1 MAGIGDVRMAR
12 ATLAGLA
19 HLANPWLV
27 EVIAT
32 HQPVDALAR
41 LAAADLPDVML
52 DALPA
57 GAAGP
62 QLLEQ
67 AAAIA
72 RQTARAGARVV
83 IPEDDE
89 WPSQLPDLAG
99 APGLGLGAVLCL
111 WVRSDLPQPV
121 SAVLG
126 RAVAVVGARAATSYG
141 MHVAAQLGTDL
152 AGTGWTVVSTGAFG
166 IDAAAL
172 RGALTGDGTPVAVLP
187 GGVDQPHP
195 HANRDLFDQITRRGM
210 LLSPWPPGTTPQRA
224 RYTAT
229 AALVAALTAGTVL
242 VEASTRSRALTI
254 VQHAIER
261 DRPTMVVPG
270 PVTSAVSDGAHQTLR
285 AFPQARLVRGST
297 DVLADLATPPAT
309 APPAG

>member
-1 MAGIGDVRMAR
+1 MAGVGDVRVAR

-27 EVIAT
+27 EIIAT

-89 WPSQLPDLAG
+89 WPQQLPDLA
-99 APGLGLGAVLCL
+99 ATPGLGLGAVLCL

-121 SAVLG
+121 SVALR

-141 MHVAAQLGTDL
+141 MHVAEQLGTGL
-152 AGTGWTVVSTGAFG
+152 ADAGWTIVSTGGFG
-166 IDAAAL
+166 IDTAAL
-172 RGALTGDGTPVAVLP
+172 RGALAGDGIPVAVLAA
-187 GGVDQPHP
+187 GVDQPRP
-195 HANRDLFDQITRRGM
+195 YANRDLFDHIAQRGM
-210 LLSPWPPGTTPQRA
+210 LLSLWPPGTTPQRA

-229 AALVAALTAGTVL
+229 AALVATLTTATVL
-242 VEASTRSRALTI
+242 VEASARSRALTI

-270 PVTSAVSDGAHQTLR
+270 PVTSAVSDGAHHTLR
-285 AFPQARLVRGST
+285 TYPQTRLVRGST
-297 DVLADLATPPAT
+297 DVLAELAEPPAT
-309 APPAG
+309 A